1 MTNFKIGLLVTTLR
15 QQAELTLDFKK
26 IAEDKVKNLVI
37 KKIPKYG
44 EIIYPGL
51 ILGVNDAKKAEQE
64 FLKNN
69 VDIILILEIGYAT
82 SNIPFI
88 AIQNVKKPVIILNT
102 STIKVINRDFS
113 MIPNAAQEQYILGN
127 IELACLLKRVD
138 RKHYFIVSGLMNED
152 SIYEKVGEY
161 LKAAQITKKLENL
174 NLGFIGNCVY
184 PGMMDI
190 VVDEVS
196 VKDKFGIN
204 ILHLDIREI
213 IDIFKKIKIDEI
225 EKEKERILNNYK
237 NILINKDNE
246 YFNQSIR
253 MAICFDNLIQKYNLA
268 GVANY
273 CQDTLCNKQIC
284 VPSCMGTVICNTNGI
299 PFSCE
304 GDIGTA
310 IALFI
315 TKELSGNST
324 HVEFSLA
331 DYEKNAILMFHCGNG
346 NLNFARN
353 KKDAKIIQHPSYK
366 ESDYKGTSFEFSCK
380 SGEATLLNISM
391 EKECSWKMVINEGK
405 VKYFEPV
412 NIGVPQA
419 WWKVD
424 TNIDDYIEK
433 FCIAGPSHHMAL
445 AYGNLEKILTKIG
458 LLLDL
463 NIYVF

>member
-1 MTNFKIGLLVTTLR
+1 MADFKIGLLVTTLKH
-15 QQAELTLDFKK
+15 QAELTSDFKK
-26 IAEDKVKNLVI
+26 ITEDKIKNLVS
-37 KKIPKYG
+37 KKITKYG

-51 ILGVNDAKKAEQE
+51 ILDINGAKKAEQE

-82 SNIPFI
+82 SNIPFM
-88 AIQNVKKPVIILNT
+88 AIQKVKKPVIILNT
-102 STIKVINRDFS
+102 STRRVINRDFS
-113 MIPNAAQEQYILGN
+113 MVPDAAQEQYILGN

-138 RKHYFIVSGLMNED
+138 RKNYFIVSGLMDDN
-152 SIYEKVGEY
+152 SLYEKLGEY
-161 LKAAQITKKLENL
+161 LKAAQVTKKLENL
-174 NLGFIGNCVY
+174 NLGFIGDSAY
-184 PGMMDI
+184 PGMMDV

-204 ILHLDIREI
+204 ILHLDIKEI
-213 IDIFKKIKIDEI
+213 TDIFKKIKKDEI
-225 EKEKERILNNYK
+225 EIEKERILDNYK
-237 NILINKDNE
+237 NILINKDIE

-253 MAICFDNLIQKYNLA
+253 MAICYKNLILKYNLA

-273 CQDTLCNKQIC
+273 CQATLCNKQIG
-284 VPSCMGTVICNTNGI
+284 VPACMGTVICNTNGI

-315 TKELSGNST
+315 TKEISGNSA
-324 HVEFSLA
+324 HVEFSLS

-353 KKDAKIIQHPSYK
+353 KQDIKIIQHPSYA
-366 ESDYKGTSFEFSCK
+366 ESNFKGTSFEFSCK

-391 EKECSWKMVINEGK
+391 EKECSWKMVINKGE

-424 TNIDDYIEK
+424 SNIDDYIEK

-445 AYGNLEKILTKIG
+445 AYGNLENVLTKIG
-458 LLLDL
+458 LLMDL
-463 NIYVF
+463 NIYIF